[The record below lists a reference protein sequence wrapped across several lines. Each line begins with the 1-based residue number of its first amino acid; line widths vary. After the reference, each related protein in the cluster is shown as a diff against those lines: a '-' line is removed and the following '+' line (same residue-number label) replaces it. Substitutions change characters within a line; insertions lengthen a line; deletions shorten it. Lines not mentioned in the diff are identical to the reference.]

1 MNFNLNEKKLVT
13 EAYLY
18 KALDFKVTAENT
30 AYAFFLFLRV
40 TDKKKDTKKINGRYD
55 SYSSRQNHH
64 LEKASTFITV

>member
-30 AYAFFLFLRV
+30 AYAFFF
-40 TDKKKDTKKINGRYD
+40 
-55 SYSSRQNHH
+55 
-64 LEKASTFITV
+64 F